1 MDVGKGCWGSFHW
14 EKGKAVL
21 FWELSSYIE
30 AHVIKELNQRK
41 NFILGEEVP
50 LTVWER
56 VVGYTESSFLHLG
69 TQVKAKV
76 PEWDQCQS

>member
-1 MDVGKGCWGSFHW
+1 MGVGKSCWGSSHW

-21 FWELSSYIE
+21 FWKLSSYIE
-30 AHVIKELNQRK
+30 AHVIKEPNQRK

-56 VVGYTESSFLHLG
+56 VIGCTESSFLHLG
-69 TQVKAKV
+69 IKVKAIV
-76 PEWDQCQS
+76 PE